1 MKSLRL
7 SRDLKAAYTG
17 DLYGRFI
24 IALKL
29 GVPPPPYPTPT
40 HLLHTYILITYTY
53 TYSYIHTYIHT
64 LTYTHTPSVPFLR
77 QFLLSTAPQMSWY
90 IP

>member
-40 HLLHTYILITYTY
+40 HTHT
-53 TYSYIHTYIHT
+53 H
-64 LTYTHTPSVPFLR
+64 THTPSVPSSVNSSAQRPRCRGIYRKQLFLV
-77 QFLLSTAPQMSWY
+77 F
-90 IP
+90 IPPSALN